1 MDILFTYNEKYRE
14 AKGCLMISALVFD
27 FDGLI
32 LDTEISSYQSWQEI
46 YTEYEQ
52 HLPLEKWA
60 ACIGSGFEAF
70 DPHDY
75 LELLTGRAIERG
87 PLEERRLR
95 RHLAMIE
102 TQVVL
107 PGVEQYIED
116 ARRLNMKIAVASSSP
131 RDWVVGH
138 LTRLGLQDKFDAMAF
153 GDEVTQRKPHPELYL
168 CALDLLGVRAEQAI
182 ALEDS
187 PNGVRAAQNA
197 GIFCIAIPNPITGQ
211 LPLDHADLRLTSL
224 AAMPLELLVQR
235 VISRQK
241 V

>member
-1 MDILFTYNEKYRE
+1 
-14 AKGCLMISALVFD
+14 MISALVFD

-60 ACIGSGFEAF
+60 ACIGSGPEAF

-75 LELLTGRAIERG
+75 LELLTGQAIERD
-87 PLEERRLR
+87 PLAERRLR
-95 RHLAMIE
+95 RHLELIE
-102 TQVVL
+102 TQTVL

-131 RDWVVGH
+131 RSWVISH
-138 LTRLGLQDKFDAMAF
+138 LTRLGLHEKFDAMKF
-153 GDEVTQRKPHPELYL
+153 GDEVTHRKPHPELYL
-168 CALDLLGVRAEQAI
+168 SALDLLGAQPEQAI

-197 GIFCIAIPNPITGQ
+197 GIFCVAIPNPITGQ

-224 AAMPLELLVQR
+224 AAMPLEQLVLQ
-235 VISRQK
+235 VANRQE